1 MAKSQYEIT
10 DRLTN
15 CSVCFELYEGKG
27 DRLPRI
33 LPCFHT
39 FCEKCINELLDG
51 DVFHC
56 PDCKVPHPAE
66 NGTDSFKLNKY
77 VLSNIERT
85 GMATTNPGEI
95 GKMLLSKLNVVRS
108 SFDEKEVKLKQSK
121 EEMMNLNKT
130 CSDQLERRKEE
141 ILKDVMDR
149 FNEMDKL
156 MKKKTES
163 ESKIIDERMDEIGCF
178 KERLEVLEKKI
189 EENPQAARDNCAVEL
204 EQLKNMAELPVKKY
218 QYCEYHAEYYDY
230 TYFNRMCG
238 YLSAGQQELKGKTK
252 SERNIL

>member
-39 FCEKCINELLDG
+39 FCEKCINELLDENL
-51 DVFHC
+51 FHC
-56 PDCKVPHPAE
+56 PDCKVPHPVE
-66 NGTDSFKLNKY
+66 NGVKSFKLNKY

-85 GMATTNPGEI
+85 GMTTTNPEGI
-95 GKMLLSKLNVVRS
+95 GKMLLYKLEKVRN
-108 SFDEKEVKLKQSK
+108 SFDEKELKLRQSGDK
-121 EEMMNLNKT
+121 IINLNKT
-130 CSDQLERRKEE
+130 CSEDLERRKEE

-149 FNEMDKL
+149 FKEMEEE

-163 ESKIIDERMDEIGCF
+163 ESLTINKDLNEIGSL
-178 KERLEVLEKKI
+178 KEKLELLEKKI
-189 EENPQAARDNCAVEL
+189 EKNPQAARADCAVEL
-204 EQLKNMAELPVKKY
+204 AQLKNMAELPVKKY
-218 QYCEYHAEYYDY
+218 QYCEYHAEY
-230 TYFNRMCG
+230 TQTSFKGIFG
-238 YLSAGQQELKGKTK
+238 YLSTGQLESKGKV
-252 SERNIL
+252 

>member
-1 MAKSQYEIT
+1 MAMSQYEIT

-51 DVFHC
+51 NVFHC

-66 NGTDSFKLNKY
+66 NEADSFKLNKY

-85 GMATTNPGEI
+85 AMATTNPGEI
-95 GKMLLSKLNVVRS
+95 GKMLLSKLEAVRS
-108 SFDEKEVKLKQSK
+108 SFNEKEVKLKQSK
-121 EEMMNLNKT
+121 EEMINLNKT
-130 CSDQLERRKEE
+130 CSNELERRKEE

-149 FNEMDKL
+149 FKEMDKA

-163 ESKIIDERMDEIGCF
+163 ESEIIDEKVDEIGVF
-178 KERLEVLEKKI
+178 KEKLELLEKKI
-189 EENPQAARDNCAVEL
+189 EKNPQAARDDCAVEL
-204 EQLKNMAELPVKKY
+204 EQMKNMAELPVKKY
-218 QYCEYHAEYYDY
+218 QYCEYHREYYDH
-230 TYFNRMCG
+230 TYFSRMCG
-238 YLSAGQQELKGKTK
+238 YLSAGQQECKGEIK
-252 SERNIL
+252 